1 MKIRR
6 LSLIAALLASFA
18 CPFQRG
24 VAQQATPHVIH
35 RLPVEANEPLAITE
49 VKASGQSVTLD
60 QVFTA
65 NEEWLKT
72 LTVSVKNNSD
82 KVIVY
87 AAINLQFP
95 RYGSSHDRTAIF
107 EMFYGSWTLQTRRP
121 ARKEISVGIQPGKT
135 VEIHLSPSQ
144 FADLSGLLLATGYLS
159 PIEKVAVGIG
169 PVIFADDMMWYAGA
183 KLRRDSSDP
192 TLWINAGP
200 KPQ

>member
-1 MKIRR
+1 MNIRC
-6 LSLIAALLASFA
+6 LFLVAALLASFA

-24 VAQQATPHVIH
+24 FAQQATPCVIH

-72 LTVSVKNNSD
+72 LTVSVKNKSD

-95 RYGSSHDRTAIF
+95 RDGSSHDRTAIF

-121 ARKEISVGIQPGKT
+121 PKEISVGISPGKT

-144 FADLSGLLLATGYLS
+144 FADLSGLLLATGYLT